1 MDLFQVHT
9 VKLKRDGYGKVNPQ
23 ELQEALNKLSKEHII
38 GNIASV
44 ILNSRDGGGGTPV
57 EFLVVTQPRG

>member
-44 ILNSRDGGGGTPV
+44 ILNSRDAWAPA